1 MTYTK
6 IPPQG
11 QAPFLCLIALLF
23 WLPIPLASNRP
34 WAWGIMNIACYLLLF
49 ASVYVNSGNLKEVLF
64 KYKVPLTLLFLFFV
78 YSIIQIIPL
87 PLWLLQHLS
96 PNGAS
101 LYSASYSGAGV
112 FDNALKHMFTIGNT
126 YYATLSIDSAQST
139 ITLYKTI
146 SYISLFV
153 CTLLLCNSAQRI
165 RTMLLAVVV
174 IGVFQATYGALEILF
189 RLDNSLVFGLPIR
202 GMATGTFVYKN
213 HYANYLMLCL
223 SMGVGFLV
231 STLLAQKSASR
242 TTQKLRNFLETLLH
256 GKALVRIALAIMVIA
271 LVMSRSRMG
280 NTAFFVSMSVVGLLS
295 LFLIKKR
302 TKGLSIL
309 IISMFIIDMFI
320 LSAWFGLDK
329 VKTRLEQ
336 TSLSQETRDEVI
348 RDSIPLL
355 QDFALTGSGMGSF
368 YGIFPKYQGEEIKA
382 FYDHAHNDYL
392 QFAVEA
398 GIPATILLFMV
409 PLLSAVSCIKAIR
422 QRRNTLMKGTAFGC
436 LMAIIGMGIHISV
449 DFPLQAPANTALF
462 MVILALG
469 FQANNRAMR

>member
-1 MTYTK
+1 MTNTK

-11 QAPFLCLIALLF
+11 KAPFLCLLALLF

-34 WAWGIMNIACYLLLF
+34 WAWGLMNIACYFLLL
-49 ASVYVNSGNLKEVLF
+49 ASVYVNANNVKQVLLKH
-64 KYKVPLTLLFLFFV
+64 KAPLALLLLFFV
-78 YSIIQIIPL
+78 YSIVQIVPM

-96 PNGAS
+96 QEAAS
-101 LYSASYSGAGV
+101 LYSGSYSGA
-112 FDNALKHMFTIGNT
+112 NAFGAVLDKTFTGEKGF
-126 YYATLSIDSAQST
+126 YATLSLDSAQST
-139 ITLYKTI
+139 ISLYKTI

-165 RTMLLAVVV
+165 RSMLLAVVF
-174 IGVFQATYGALEILF
+174 IGVFQAAYGALEILL
-189 RLDNSLVFGLPIR
+189 RLDNSLVFGLSVR

-231 STLLAQKSASR
+231 STLLAQKSAAR
-242 TTQKLRNFLETLLH
+242 TTQKLRSLLETLLN
-256 GKALVRIALAIMVIA
+256 GKALVRVALAIMVIA

-280 NTAFFVSMSVVGLLS
+280 NTAFFASMTIVGLLS

-309 IISMFIIDMFI
+309 IISMFIVDMFI

-409 PLLSAVSCIKAIR
+409 PLFAAISSIKAIKH
-422 QRRNTLMKGTAFGC
+422 RRNTLMKGAAFGC
-436 LMAIIGMGIHISV
+436 LMAIIGMAIHISV

-462 MVILALG
+462 MVILALA
-469 FQANNRAMR
+469 FQVNNRAIR